1 MSWSDEDDRF
11 ENEKPKKIHRK
22 PRKHFERSNEN
33 RAEDELDDAEYRHKR
48 AGKRSHRKKTHKDEF
63 WDEGGYQSNR

>member
-1 MSWSDEDDRF
+1 MSWSEDDDLF

-22 PRKHFERSNEN
+22 ARKHFERPNDDPEEE
-33 RAEDELDDAEYRHKR
+33 AESAEYRRKR

-63 WDEGGYQSNR
+63 WDGDDHR